1 MEAVCPQTGWRWPGW
16 RGFELLDMEGC
27 PWWAL
32 LHGKAGHG
40 QRVPNGDSL
49 QNSLTLS
56 SSPILNKNNTERKA

>member
-1 MEAVCPQTGWRWPGW
+1 MCTDGRRGVETERPRTGRQQPG
-16 RGFELLDMEGC
+16 RGGCALLDMEGC

-40 QRVPNGDSL
+40 RRVPNAATL

-56 SSPILNKNNTERKA
+56 PALPL